1 MQPSSP
7 MEASDANEARRN
19 FHDQAGY
26 CRELG
31 SPFTAELCDLL
42 GSRLDHSS
50 RFGRRVLNWPGHAR
64 ADALALRAA
73 GAFNALARSGQVPAL
88 QEVYPP
94 KQGDREALWH
104 ALART
109 IVSHDAFLHDYLDSA
124 PQTNEV
130 RRSSALLGGGLT
142 IAREF
147 GLPLSLLEI
156 GASAGLNLGFEHYR
170 YELGTAAY
178 GQAGSGVVICS
189 EWRGSAPELTTPLAV
204 VTRRACDLNP
214 LDAASDR
221 DRQRVLSY
229 IWPDQSA
236 RVETT
241 EAAFDF
247 AAGMP
252 WRVEQGDAAT
262 WVEARLAE
270 PTEAGLTRVLMHS
283 IMWQY
288 MPEATKERITGAMRK
303 AGEAASLERPLAWLR
318 MEADGRKEGAAV
330 TLTTWP
336 TGTDREIARA
346 DFHGRW
352 VAWS

>member
-7 MEASDANEARRN
+7 TEASDANEAGARRN

-31 SPFTAELCDLL
+31 SPFTAGLCDLL

-50 RFGRRVLNWPGHAR
+50 GFGRRVLNWPGNAR

-73 GAFNALARSGQVPAL
+73 GAFNALTRSGQAPAL
-88 QEVYPP
+88 LEVYPP
-94 KQGDREALWH
+94 KQAHREALWH

-109 IVSHDAFLHDYLDSA
+109 IASHDAFLHDYLDSA

-130 RRSSALLGGGLT
+130 RRSSALLGGGLV

-156 GASAGLNLGFEHYR
+156 GASAGLNLGFERYR
-170 YELGTAAY
+170 YELGTATY
-178 GQAGSGVVICS
+178 GQAGSDVVIRS
-189 EWRGSAPELTTPLAV
+189 EWRGGAPDLATPLAV
-204 VTRRACDLNP
+204 AARRACDLNP
-214 LDAASDR
+214 LDATSNH

-247 AAGMP
+247 AARMP
-252 WRVEQGDAAT
+252 WRVEQADAAA

-288 MPEATKERITGAMRK
+288 LPKPPAWNVPSPGSAWRPMAARK
-303 AGEAASLERPLAWLR
+303 AP
-318 MEADGRKEGAAV
+318 
-330 TLTTWP
+330 P
-336 TGTDREIARA
+336 
-346 DFHGRW
+346 
-352 VAWS
+352 